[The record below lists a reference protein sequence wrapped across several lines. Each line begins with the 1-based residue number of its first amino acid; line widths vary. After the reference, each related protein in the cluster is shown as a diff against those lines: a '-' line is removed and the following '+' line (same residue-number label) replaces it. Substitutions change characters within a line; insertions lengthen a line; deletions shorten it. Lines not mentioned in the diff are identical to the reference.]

1 MARGGKK
8 GLTCFPFGERYMT
21 SRFIL
26 NKFNL
31 DLSSSCFLV
40 RLGLLFV
47 FIILSVAVD
56 RVMVID
62 ERVVAYGS
70 GCSTRRIG
78 MAICGRRSSR
88 VDVES
93 ALAFTHSG

>member
-1 MARGGKK
+1 
-8 GLTCFPFGERYMT
+8 MT

-47 FIILSVAVD
+47 FVILSIAVD
-56 RVMVID
+56 RVMIID
-62 ERVVAYGS
+62 ERVVTYWG
-70 GCSTRRIG
+70 GTSTRRIG
-78 MAICGRRSSR
+78 MAVCGRRSSR
-88 VDVES
+88 VHVES